1 MKNVLLTI
9 FATLILSSCA
19 SSTPKTKQSSVDFDN
34 AVTQDGEK
42 LICVSEKMTGT
53 RIKTKTCMTRAEKEA
68 ARKDSEEFVN
78 RLKRTPEL
86 RGSEPPRQ

>member
-19 SSTPKTKQSSVDFDN
+19 SSTPKVKQSTVDFDN
-34 AVTQDGEK
+34 AVTAEGEE
-42 LICVSEKMTGT
+42 LICVSEKITGT
-53 RIKTKTCMTRAEKEA
+53 RIKTKTCMTKAEKEA

-86 RGSEPPRQ
+86 RGSEPPR